1 MTHADRRIHPRI
13 DVSIEIFYDFGMETY
28 TDFTVNLSPG
38 GLYVKTNRPLDTGS
52 IITAKFAL
60 PGFDHS
66 FSILGKVVRKKSYEN
81 EEGPPGMGI
90 QFLDQSS
97 DDETV
102 LLQYVASSQLTQKG
116 Y

>member
-13 DVSIEIFYDFGMETY
+13 NVSIEIFFDLGMES
-28 TDFTVNLSPG
+28 FTEFTINLSPG
-38 GLYVKTNRPLDTGS
+38 GLYVKTNRPLDIGS

-66 FSILGKVVRKKSYEN
+66 FNIQGKVVWKKTYEN

-90 QFLDQSS
+90 EFIDQTR
-97 DDETV
+97 ENEAV
-102 LLQYVASSQLTQKG
+102 LLQYVARSQLTQKG